1 MRLLPPSKLS
11 TGGLKFIEKQI
22 FYPCPFFQSDDLW
35 FSYAK
40 LEVKICVKREFSS
53 FLWPVFAQK

>member
-1 MRLLPPSKLS
+1 MRLVPSSQLPI
-11 TGGLKFIEKQI
+11 GGLKFIEKQI

-40 LEVKICVKREFSS
+40 LEVKICVK
-53 FLWPVFAQK
+53 